1 MNSKIIHK
9 KIKDKDIF
17 IFKDHHFALYPWLNL
32 RCKLNKP
39 LNLLSLDHHTDI
51 HEPFLNKC
59 FINNEYDKILA
70 KKYINNID
78 INNESSLDIVI
89 DKLRNDEHI
98 KTAIDANI
106 INTAFIIS
114 YDNHVDK
121 PISYEEDKQVKNWK
135 DIHFYDLMGKVHPLK
150 NISRPYTYPY
160 DKIYIPKAKMSDRI
174 VSDVE
179 LYDMALEDEFLKDKL
194 KVFSEMSPKQ
204 IDLNGFKDDY
214 ILDIDLDY
222 FHTIKSIDPKE
233 STLIKKIMND
243 ARIITIA
250 QEPICVD
257 IVKLDKE
264 VNSKYLEEQLL
275 NFIEKALS

>member
-39 LNLLSLDHHTDI
+39 LNLISLDHHTDT
-51 HEPFLNKC
+51 HKPFLNKC
-59 FINNEYDKILA
+59 FINNEYNETLA
-70 KKYINNID
+70 KTYINSID
-78 INNESSLDIVI
+78 IKNVSSLDIII

-121 PISYEEDKQVKNWK
+121 PISYEEDKQVKNWT
-135 DIHFYDLMGKVHPLK
+135 DICFDDLMGKIHPLK
-150 NISRPYTYPY
+150 NISRPYTYPV
-160 DKIYIPKAKMSDRI
+160 DKIYIPKTDMSDRI

-179 LYDMALEDEFLKDKL
+179 LYDMALEDEFLQDKF

-233 STLIKKIMND
+233 STLIKKIINN
-243 ARIITIA
+243 AEIITIA

-257 IVKLDKE
+257 LVKLDKE
-264 VNSKYLEEQLL
+264 VNSKYLEEHLL
-275 NFIEKALS
+275 NFIEKALI